1 MDSFVYSEHDTQAEQ
16 LVESLNLLL
25 DNVEIPLQIDTLYDL
40 TPSLLLMILENCLKS
55 RLPLPDKLRR
65 LQTPESKV
73 EVIKMFLGVLGN
85 DVLQVDLSSM
95 DPRRVSEGEWEELVY
110 VGELLITASK
120 NLGLLG
126 EDQIVDAD
134 SQVSYSLDDVDNSTY
149 SNLSALKI
157 DTRDNSRSTRSQASL
172 TSPTKHT
179 LANRSTLT
187 PRSPNQTMKPTSSR
201 LPERQSTPP
210 PTPLVVSPRAA
221 KRNQLSNYDYS
232 AQSVCTCAHQEDL
245 TSSTM
250 HCHCDL
256 HSGIDGASA
265 SSFDDT
271 CDQTNET
278 ITDIWGNSGN
288 LRQERDFGSR
298 IANKKLSWNT
308 GTSQSRPPRISDEFL
323 RLRSGS
329 SLEH

>member
-232 AQSVCTCAHQEDL
+232 AH
-245 TSSTM
+245 
-250 HCHCDL
+250 
-256 HSGIDGASA
+256 GIDGASA